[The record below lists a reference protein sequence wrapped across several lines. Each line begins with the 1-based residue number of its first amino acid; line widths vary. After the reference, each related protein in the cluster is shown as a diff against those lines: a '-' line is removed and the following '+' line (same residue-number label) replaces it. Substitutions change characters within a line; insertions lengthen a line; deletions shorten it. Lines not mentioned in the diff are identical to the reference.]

1 MSVDKRIKYL
11 NDRAPKGEFLAYI
24 NKKEAAMLK
33 KAGGSGK
40 HVNGIPSFRPQDMGN
55 KSNQKASAANPG
67 MGGSRK
73 GPDKGTGG
81 DSGNIGGGGGGQN
94 TSYRQYRP
102 PTKKTYTSKTIDSK
116 PITGADFRRSQNDFI
131 NTLNRN
137 NQIRAQQTGTRFTPY
152 QGGARTTDYY
162 NPNPLKGLLKLA
174 AGFAIPGAGFL
185 INQGGRLKDGLMSLN
200 DKIQNSNFGRST
212 SLMDYLDMKK
222 YGGFNERE
230 MARRI
235 NMDEA
240 KLLQDR
246 IDEGE
251 FDGFERPTQ
260 TFSFDNSG
268 MKPSNLNNLESLVE
282 SSQVPQQGIMSIDN
296 IMDTDEIGKGADYV
310 GYSPKEKAAIAAG
323 TKTPKLGDLTSF
335 IDPLATVTARERQLK
350 NYFDS
355 PVQPQEGIMG
365 IDVGYPSNDLMA
377 FAPNSRRDRAL
388 KNLYSG
394 YENLGIENPQM
405 IDLMQQDLQENQEKG
420 TPLSLPQNAYSLI
433 G

>member
-1 MSVDKRIKYL
+1 MAIDKRIKYL

-40 HVNGIPSFRPQDMGN
+40 PVNGIPSFRPQDMGN

-212 SLMDYLDMKK
+212 SLMDYLDMRK
-222 YGGFNERE
+222 YGGYDERE

-235 NMDEA
+235 NMDES
-240 KLLQDR
+240 KNLQAR
-246 IDEGE
+246 IDAGE
-251 FDGFERPTQ
+251 FDGLDTMIDEVALTQ
-260 TFSFDNSG
+260 GTPEKFNREFDINEIS
-268 MKPSNLNNLESLVE
+268 SLIE
-282 SSQVPQQGIMSIDN
+282 ASQMPQDL
-296 IMDTDEIGKGADYV
+296 DEIGKGADYV
-310 GYSPKEKAAIAAG
+310 GYDKNELAAIAAG

-377 FAPNSRRDRAL
+377 FAPNSKRDRAL

-405 IDLMQQDLQENQEKG
+405 IDLMQQDLQENKEKG